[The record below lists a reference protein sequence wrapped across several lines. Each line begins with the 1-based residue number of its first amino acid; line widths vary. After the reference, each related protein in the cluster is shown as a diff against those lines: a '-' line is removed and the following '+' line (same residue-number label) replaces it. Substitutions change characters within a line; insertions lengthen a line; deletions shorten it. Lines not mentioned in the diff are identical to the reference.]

1 MAAGARKYEFGVVIT
16 HDVRVFKYEVGE
28 KPFTSSYVDSKVDK
42 YLNNPYNFNIIKA
55 QERVLDELAKE
66 GLIEWEEIK

>member
-1 MAAGARKYEFGVVIT
+1 MN
-16 HDVRVFKYEVGE
+16 DL
-28 KPFTSSYVDSKVDK
+28 SKMV
-42 YLNNPYNFNIIKA
+42 YHSTNNPYNFNIIKA